1 MYTKP
6 AIPFKG
12 TKAQELELKEFI
24 ELEKTQPGALIPVLQ
39 NAQEN

>member
-24 ELEKTQPGALIPVLQ
+24 ELEKIEKRL
-39 NAQEN
+39 EK